1 MRCSLYCR
9 CMPVPNI
16 RVLKSL
22 SDTDI
27 EAVSQ
32 LLPQLSRSAIFDRN
46 RLEAIIEHDAT
57 ELIVASI
64 DDEIVGMA
72 TLVTF
77 PLPTGLR
84 GHVEDVVVDA
94 DHRGS
99 GIARLLLETMTKAAR
114 ERGLRTLDLTTRP
127 SRESALRVYE
137 SMGFERRETNALRYT
152 TAEAPR

>member
-1 MRCSLYCR
+1 
-9 CMPVPNI
+9 MPVPNI